1 MNDRLNGRRKSRFI
15 RSEKSLLMLRIR
27 LHNKQGLVL
36 DVQDN
41 EPGITRLTGREK
53 KNIGSVTIGWSV

>member
-1 MNDRLNGRRKSRFI
+1 MAEENRVFI